1 MIDEKYLLNLVKED
15 EEYED
20 EEDREYRTNTINK
33 VLEKDILKDVRYSIL
48 SSHSDDILREV
59 YEETGEKRY
68 TKCNTYIVLN
78 YIKFLIEK
86 YKIQKNNEKKYIY
99 MGEYEFSGKEDWAN
113 MTIREIQNEL
123 YDIPE
128 IAKNELTNIIEWKTK
143 EEFIFDW

>member
-1 MIDEKYLLNLVKED
+1 MIDEKYLLNLVEED
-15 EEYED
+15 EEDED

-33 VLEKDILKDVRYSIL
+33 VLEKETLEDVRYSVL

-86 YKIQKNNEKKYIY
+86 YKIQKNNEKKIY
-99 MGEYEFSGKEDWAN
+99 
-113 MTIREIQNEL
+113 L
-123 YDIPE
+123 YGRI
-128 IAKNELTNIIEWKTK
+128 
-143 EEFIFDW
+143 